1 MIVQF
6 ICNNYVLPYRYLQ
19 YEDFYYDDFIQKINS
34 EQPNFNVKYV
44 NIDYLDSGV
53 QSWKEFSRCIL
64 RKFPNIEALAFEQNY
79 YYCTEDDWD
88 SAETFFVNTGLK
100 YLRINWFQEYEGK
113 LLNNKANKTHYH
125 ILTFVDDN

>member
-6 ICNNYVLPYRYLQ
+6 ICNNYSIPNVYRQ
-19 YEDFYYDDFIQKINS
+19 YEDFYYDDFIKKINS
-34 EQPNFNVKYV
+34 ERTDFKVKYV
-44 NIDYLDSGV
+44 EIDYLDRGV
-53 QSWKEFSRCIL
+53 RSWKEFSRCIL

-113 LLNNKANKTHYH
+113 LLNNQKHKSHYH

>member
-6 ICNNYVLPYRYLQ
+6 IRNNYTIPNIYRQ
-19 YEDFYYDDFIQKINS
+19 YEDFYYDDFIKKINS
-34 EQPNFNVKYV
+34 ERTDFNVKYV
-44 NIDYLDSGV
+44 QIDYLDRGV
-53 QSWKEFSRCIL
+53 RSWKEFSRCIV

-100 YLRINWFQEYEGK
+100 YLQIDWFQEYEGK
-113 LLNNKANKTHYH
+113 IFNNRKHKAHYH
-125 ILTFVDDN
+125 ILTFTDE